1 MDDAVVG
8 KAAAAFWTVF
18 DIGERREEKRM
29 TFQEFLAQLQGA
41 GLLAVFVKLLMA
53 AFFGGVIGLE
63 RETKR
68 RPAGFR
74 TFVLVCIGSTL
85 AMTTNT
91 YLCEMY
97 GTGDPARIPAQVIS
111 GIGFLGAGTIIVTR
125 RNQVKGLTTAAG
137 LWACA
142 SMGLAIG
149 AGFYSGAIL
158 GFVFIWGTVKLLH
171 FIDGRIVSKTK
182 VINLYIE
189 VSTKSS
195 MQKLISYIRTKD
207 YKISTFEVTKTKGVL
222 EGAVGI
228 LLELNLRK
236 NTLHSDVI
244 ADMGMQEGVV
254 FVEELK

>member
-8 KAAAAFWTVF
+8 KAAASFWTVF

-97 GTGDPARIPAQVIS
+97 GTGDPATIPAQVIS

-149 AGFYSGAIL
+149 AGFYSGL
-158 GFVFIWGTVKLLH
+158 
-171 FIDGRIVSKTK
+171 
-182 VINLYIE
+182 
-189 VSTKSS
+189 SS
-195 MQKLISYIRTKD
+195 FY
-207 YKISTFEVTKTKGVL
+207 
-222 EGAVGI
+222 
-228 LLELNLRK
+228 
-236 NTLHSDVI
+236 
-244 ADMGMQEGVV
+244 VV
-254 FVEELK
+254 